1 MMESKV
7 NKVIQKIIN
16 IKRKEG
22 QVLIINKYKKKF
34 KKKKDKSLWLIVHWK
49 GKIINN
55 LIVMKIIIM
64 KRQMIQLLKN
74 EIVLQ
79 VTLKVIVLI

>member
-1 MMESKV
+1 MMDSKV

>member
-1 MMESKV
+1 MDSKV